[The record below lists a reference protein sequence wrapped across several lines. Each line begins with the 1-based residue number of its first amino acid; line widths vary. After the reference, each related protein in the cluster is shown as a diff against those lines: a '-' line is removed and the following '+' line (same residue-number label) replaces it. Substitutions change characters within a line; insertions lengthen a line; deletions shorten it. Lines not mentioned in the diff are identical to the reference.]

1 MEHARP
7 STIQN
12 RNAAAAID
20 NAANT
25 RAICANSASQP
36 GPEQS
41 VETPRAALPL
51 PNDIANVVTALLD
64 GRTDAAD
71 IIAVVSDRLSIARH
85 EHDPGLVLPSPAPEL
100 QADGADRADLASAFA
115 RWHQQA
121 AQTVQLRRLAA
132 QFRLRRLSSPGQP
145 KVTRVSTWA
154 ERDAALRDDAV
165 SIASSGSTASVHTS
179 SVIQPELPF
188 TAPEDMPVGLQSHKN
203 CAIIRTLLESTVD
216 RTLLRWRRRAL
227 YTEDNWKEWAAW
239 SPTDRTHRDAHAAGN
254 KFSDSRVILCAP
266 DLRSPDPDKA
276 AVAWDS
282 YRRHLIVEIRQALRF
297 GFPWPDILARLNNTF
312 SHAEWG
318 YPRLASYIMTA
329 LDDTVLLDYPLLHAD
344 VLIYRLDCSY
354 GSGSRQFESDSMT
367 AQWDATDTRAPG
379 EDLVTLAIRVI
390 NAFLMKEADTKL
402 TAENVWDK
410 PNYANQINRRYAE
423 CLGNDPANPDRGQDN
438 YEKFREVLDHA
449 KALHARGRLES
460 ASHLGCEYL
469 AETEMIPY
477 ESRARSGE
485 APRYSAHV
493 APLALPPPRQSQ
505 ATGKGARARRDALRA
520 GMHQHHHEPPP
531 SSYLPDSID
540 EGTED

>member
-1 MEHARP
+1 MLPSSPPSAHSTRDAPLVTPNAAQEGARP

-188 TAPEDMPVGLQSHKN
+188 TAPEDMPVGLQSHRLKWGN
-203 CAIIRTLLESTVD
+203 VVERAI
-216 RTLLRWRRRAL
+216 
-227 YTEDNWKEWAAW
+227 AA
-239 SPTDRTHRDAHAAGN
+239 SELSRKPFCDA
-254 KFSDSRVILCAP
+254 AP
-266 DLRSPDPDKA
+266 
-276 AVAWDS
+276 W
-282 YRRHLIVEIRQALRF
+282 
-297 GFPWPDILARLNNTF
+297 
-312 SHAEWG
+312 
-318 YPRLASYIMTA
+318 
-329 LDDTVLLDYPLLHAD
+329 
-344 VLIYRLDCSY
+344 
-354 GSGSRQFESDSMT
+354 
-367 AQWDATDTRAPG
+367 
-379 EDLVTLAIRVI
+379 
-390 NAFLMKEADTKL
+390 
-402 TAENVWDK
+402 
-410 PNYANQINRRYAE
+410 
-423 CLGNDPANPDRGQDN
+423 
-438 YEKFREVLDHA
+438 
-449 KALHARGRLES
+449 
-460 ASHLGCEYL
+460 
-469 AETEMIPY
+469 
-477 ESRARSGE
+477 
-485 APRYSAHV
+485 
-493 APLALPPPRQSQ
+493 
-505 ATGKGARARRDALRA
+505 
-520 GMHQHHHEPPP
+520 
-531 SSYLPDSID
+531 
-540 EGTED
+540 